1 MAQDFSTLLQHIKVG
16 ALQKAIEMVYADS
29 YWQRI
34 ACHRFKNFER
44 KLNPPHEWQDIFHEA
59 VIRFVQQV
67 AKGGEVQHGGN
78 YFGMICHNICF
89 KELEKLEG
97 RKSKKDDE
105 ENALAGNEAAERGI
119 SNPKPAL
126 MTIVAPVLG
135 MENIPETEPQNPM
148 VRMIELSK
156 YYLSQLDERD
166 RDILNLKYFRPPLA
180 ESDKDKRKDMLKTES
195 ELLAKKWSIGID
207 SIPPLATLAKNRW
220 IDLMKRHR
228 SEFED
233 LDQFPLF

>member
-1 MAQDFSTLLQHIKVG
+1 MAQDFSTLLQHIKNG
-16 ALQKAIEMVYADS
+16 ALQKAIELVYADS

-34 ACHRFKNFER
+34 AHHRFKNFER

-67 AKGGEVQHGGN
+67 AKGAEVQHGGN

-97 RKSKKDDE
+97 RKQKKE
-105 ENALAGNEAAERGI
+105 ENTEGGD
-119 SNPKPAL
+119 SHPKPAL
-126 MTIVAPVLG
+126 ITIVPPVLG
-135 MENIPETEPQNPM
+135 MENIPETEPQDPM

-156 YYLSQLDERD
+156 HYLSQLDERD

-180 ESDKDKRKDMLKTES
+180 ESDKDKRKDLLKSES
-195 ELLAKKWSIGID
+195 ESLAKKWGIGID

-233 LDQFPLF
+233 LDAFAF

>member
-1 MAQDFSTLLQHIKVG
+1 MAQETSTLIQHIKKG

-34 ACHRFKNFER
+34 AHHRFKNFER

-67 AKGGEVQHGGN
+67 AKGAEVQHGGN
-78 YFGMICHNICF
+78 YFGMICHNICY

-97 RKSKKDDE
+97 RKVKKEVE
-105 ENALAGNEAAERGI
+105 EPVLTQNEVAEWGI
-119 SNPKPAL
+119 NTLKSASL
-126 MTIVAPVLG
+126 TIVPPVLG
-135 MENIPETEPQNPM
+135 MENLPETEVQDPM
-148 VRMIELSK
+148 VRMVELSK

-180 ESDKDKRKDMLKTES
+180 ESDKDKRKDILKTES
-195 ELLAKKWSIGID
+195 EFLAKKWGIGVD

-220 IDLMKRHR
+220 IDLIKRHR

>member
-34 ACHRFKNFER
+34 AHHRFKNFER

-67 AKGGEVQHGGN
+67 AKGAEVQHGGN

-97 RKSKKDDE
+97 RKVKKEVE
-105 ENALAGNEAAERGI
+105 EHVLSQNEASEWGL
-119 SNPKPAL
+119 NPPKSAS
-126 MTIVAPVLG
+126 MTIVEPVLG
-135 MENIPETEPQNPM
+135 LENMPEPEPQDPM

-166 RDILNLKYFRPPLA
+166 RDILNLKYFRPPLS
-180 ESDKDKRKDMLKTES
+180 ESDKDKRKYILKTDSES
-195 ELLAKKWSIGID
+195 LAKKWGIAVD